1 MADIDKTYLD
11 LQGLTTYDDKIK
23 EYIEEHTSATPT
35 YENETLIFPTSE
47 SNSSNNN
54 NP

>member
-23 EYIEEHTSATPT
+23 EYIEEHGGPIPT
-35 YENETLIFPTSE
+35 YENETLIFS
-47 SNSSNNN
+47 SSSNDNDNN
-54 NP
+54 QP